1 MINIDF
7 NSLDAIIKRAID
19 ALIAHQR
26 DMTIDSLILMIDDF
40 DNIDCAITHA
50 LIDIIDNAL
59 HFINRDIDAYRDYM
73 INARALI
80 DA

>member
-1 MINIDF
+1 
-7 NSLDAIIKRAID
+7 
-19 ALIAHQR
+19 
-26 DMTIDSLILMIDDF
+26 MTIDSLILMIDDF